1 MTFLI
6 QKMLTWHLNIYYYYY
21 YFISHVS
28 KQCIL
33 FATSA
38 FSVTGLTAETILKT
52 IFKNQGLT

>member
-1 MTFLI
+1 MAFYNSENANMTF
-6 QKMLTWHLNIYYYYY
+6 NFFFFC

-38 FSVTGLTAETILKT
+38 FSVTGLMVGTILKM
-52 IFKNQGLT
+52 IFEN